1 MASSL
6 VEKMLSGLPL
16 SGRYAR
22 VGITRLAPTRPLESI
37 VASGAGVLIGAVSYC
52 NRHRGASISPSTPD
66 DATGNTGFW
75 CVRVANAARIEAVDS
90 PTWWARDLPWCVL
103 RIVVLG
109 IERVGSASPLR
120 R

>member
-16 SGRYAR
+16 SGGYAR

-52 NRHRGASISPSTPD
+52 NRHRGASISRS
-66 DATGNTGFW
+66 W
-75 CVRVANAARIEAVDS
+75 RK
-90 PTWWARDLPWCVL
+90 L
-103 RIVVLG
+103 VLG
-109 IERVGSASPLR
+109 LYLR
-120 R
+120 LTETMLLE